1 MQTHLGLTASAMALG
16 LMGTAAAA
24 ENRVDR
30 QLPNAPEL
38 AAYGDHAVG
47 VRTLE
52 MTNPDQIDI
61 LSIGASGLS
70 ARSGSPPAGASPVS
84 SDSR

>member
-1 MQTHLGLTASAMALG
+1 MHRHMTTTALLAAGLTAG
-16 LMGTAAAA
+16 AAQA
-24 ENRVDR
+24 ENRIDR

-52 MTNPDQIDI
+52 MVNPDQIDI
-61 LSIGASGLS
+61 LAID
-70 ARSGSPPAGASPVS
+70 PAADKPKEA
-84 SDSR
+84 

>member
-1 MQTHLGLTASAMALG
+1 MKHHLMTTALVATG
-16 LMGTAAAA
+16 FAAGAAQA
-24 ENRVDR
+24 ENRIDR

-52 MTNPDQIDI
+52 MVNHDQIDI
-61 LSIGASGLS
+61 LAID
-70 ARSGSPPAGASPVS
+70 PAADKPEEMPRYDRPLTVEMY
-84 SDSR
+84 